1 MSTNSYLIRSASITD
16 IELIRSLCFEVWP
29 QTYASII
36 SQEQIE
42 YMLDRMYSPLSLQQ
56 QMEEG
61 AHFILLYND
70 ALPIGFAS
78 YQVITPTHC
87 KLHKLYVLPT
97 QQGKGGGRVMIQQ
110 ILVEIKEKGI
120 QHLELQVNRNNS
132 AVTFYERLG
141 FYKREVAD
149 FDIGNG
155 FFMNDYIM
163 QIDLL

>member
-1 MSTNSYLIRSASITD
+1 MSNNRYSIRSATTND

-36 SQEQIE
+36 SKEQIE
-42 YMLDRMYSPLSLQQ
+42 YMLHCMYSPLSLQQ

-61 AHFILLYND
+61 AHFILLYCNTQ
-70 ALPIGFAS
+70 PVGFAS
-78 YQVITPTHC
+78 YQAMTPTHC
-87 KLHKLYVLPT
+87 KLHKLYVLPP
-97 QQGKGGGRVMIQQ
+97 QQGKGGGRIMIQH
-110 ILVEIKEKGI
+110 ILEKIKEKGM

-141 FYKREVAD
+141 FYKREIAD

-163 QIDLL
+163 QIDFV

>member
-97 QQGKGGGRVMIQQ
+97 QQGKGGGRVMIQH

-163 QIDLL
+163 QIDLV

>member
-42 YMLDRMYSPLSLQQ
+42 YMLDRMYSPLSLKQ

-97 QQGKGGGRVMIQQ
+97 QQGKGGGRVMIQH

>member
-141 FYKREVAD
+141 FYKREIAD

>member
-56 QMEEG
+56 QMKEG

-97 QQGKGGGRVMIQQ
+97 QQGKGGGRVMIQH

>member
-1 MSTNSYLIRSASITD
+1 MSTNSYLIRSASITN

-97 QQGKGGGRVMIQQ
+97 QQGKGGGRVMIQH

>member
-97 QQGKGGGRVMIQQ
+97 QQGKGGGRVMI
-110 ILVEIKEKGI
+110 
-120 QHLELQVNRNNS
+120 S
-132 AVTFYERLG
+132 TFLSKSKKKAYSTLNYRSIETI
-141 FYKREVAD
+141 V
-149 FDIGNG
+149 
-155 FFMNDYIM
+155 
-163 QIDLL
+163 Q